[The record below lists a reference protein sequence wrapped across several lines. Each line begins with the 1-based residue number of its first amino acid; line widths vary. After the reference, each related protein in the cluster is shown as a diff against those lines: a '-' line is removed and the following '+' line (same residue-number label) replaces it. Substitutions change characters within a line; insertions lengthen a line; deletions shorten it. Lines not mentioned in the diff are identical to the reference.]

1 MKYRE
6 SGMPDEEMWN
16 SFFDPEVILDL
27 LDVTVGINGFLDI
40 GCGYGTF
47 LLAASKR
54 VNKAVGIDIDEQMID
69 YCRSKIDANQ
79 NHNIEL
85 IHGDIS
91 QEQSLS
97 LLRSYSTNID
107 YVTLFN
113 ILHCENPD
121 KLLQSVYGI
130 LEDNGRIGVIHWNY
144 ENTPRGPSM
153 EIRPRPEQIIALAE
167 NTGLT
172 LIKQVDLPPH
182 HYGLVFI
189 KY

>member
-69 YCRSKIDANQ
+69 
-79 NHNIEL
+79 
-85 IHGDIS
+85 
-91 QEQSLS
+91 
-97 LLRSYSTNID
+97 
-107 YVTLFN
+107 
-113 ILHCENPD
+113 
-121 KLLQSVYGI
+121 
-130 LEDNGRIGVIHWNY
+130 
-144 ENTPRGPSM
+144 
-153 EIRPRPEQIIALAE
+153 
-167 NTGLT
+167 
-172 LIKQVDLPPH
+172 
-182 HYGLVFI
+182 
-189 KY
+189 